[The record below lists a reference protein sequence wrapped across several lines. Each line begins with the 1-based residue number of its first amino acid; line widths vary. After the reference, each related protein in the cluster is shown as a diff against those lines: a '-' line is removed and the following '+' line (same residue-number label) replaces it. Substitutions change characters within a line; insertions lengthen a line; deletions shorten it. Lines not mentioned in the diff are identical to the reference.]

1 MVRLDDNELNINPEV
16 AAALGYPPQGNAR
29 RRRNPRAEAQRR
41 YAHDQGDGFLAGPF
55 GAFGVALLLLLIFC
69 AVFGL
74 TGYVSQA
81 GSTVTAGSLP
91 QMSVESREGQS
102 AAEEL
107 PAAQPQ
113 APPAIETTN
122 PEIDSQQ
129 IMQSPPQPEA
139 VPNSAEASTAPD
151 PSSAEPERPGITVAV
166 LVQKEPVVIS
176 QPSESEQQEKNV
188 ELLKTKRY
196 GERGALAPP
205 FSNWRWVCVSRNGL
219 RCALRDVNGKYV
231 QSFFW
236 NGGSVHASAIS
247 TVALFPRA
255 LVWRCAKMPGI
266 LYCSILDGRGTNRQG
281 CSYDGRSLTCG
292 H

>member
-16 AAALGYPPQGNAR
+16 ARALRYRRQGNAR
-29 RRRNPRAEAQRR
+29 GCHNARAEAQPRH
-41 YAHDQGDGFLAGPF
+41 AHGQGNGFGLF
-55 GAFGVALLLLLIFC
+55 GAFGVALLLLLIIC
-69 AVFGL
+69 AVFGI

-81 GSTVTAGSLP
+81 GSTVKADSHP
-91 QMSVESREGQS
+91 QTSAQSREWQS
-102 AAEEL
+102 AAEEHA
-107 PAAQPQ
+107 AAQPQ

-122 PEIDSQQ
+122 LEIASEQT
-129 IMQSPPQPEA
+129 MQPPPQPES
-139 VPNSAEASTAPD
+139 VPNRVEATSVSDSTG
-151 PSSAEPERPGITVAV
+151 SEKPEIRVEETI
-166 LVQKEPVVIS
+166 QKEQVIS
-176 QPSESEQQEKNV
+176 QPLESEQQEKKV
-188 ELLKTKRY
+188 EPPKTKWFV
-196 GERGALAPP
+196 ERGASAPP
-205 FSNWRWVCVSRNGL
+205 FSNWRWVCESRNGL

-236 NGGSVHASAIS
+236 NGGSVQASAIS
-247 TVALFPRA
+247 TAALFPRA